1 MILQNLISII
11 LYISFVA
18 YAVIGA
24 YSFTLNKEARL
35 NRLFMLLCLCFSLWS
50 FAFAVGNSAG
60 TYAEAL
66 LWRRISLLG
75 WGVVYCVIIHFI
87 IVLTGSNWSR
97 KEKKPFLLMVLYV
110 PAALNVVIIMIYGQ
124 TANVQM
130 QLIHTVAGW
139 TIKPINDFWEILF
152 YLYYLSFSL
161 IAIILLIRWFRS
173 TKNSVNKKKAL
184 YLLIS
189 FCVVLLLAAFTDVLA
204 NHFLNCQ
211 LPCLTPL
218 VIMILMGT
226 IYHIIHKYGLIS
238 ANGQNNESDEGVIL
252 NADGRAKLFQYIGIV
267 LATGSI
273 INFYLQ
279 VILSR
284 ERETGILFSFVLVLM
299 SVVLIVI
306 PYLIKSVK
314 YLQSILALLL
324 LVILPIV
331 MFVYYDGPFSN
342 IIWPVPLLVI
352 LITVI
357 SNNRHLFLATA
368 VLSFLLGGLS
378 WVRMPSFNLII
389 DGETY
394 ALRLLFYVIGIS
406 LTALITNIYV
416 SRLLE
421 NRKQREFQKLI
432 SEISTDFVTMTRFD
446 FDDKVEKLLKK
457 SGLFINADR
466 AVVALFSDDFQTADF
481 THVWVRE
488 RVESIDKETEKCLV
502 QVLDWSRKQLLDNAI
517 IYMPSIDRLAP
528 EAEEDRRLLKEAKI
542 QSLICIP
549 IHSKDSVIGFIGFDQ
564 ISKDK
569 SWKTLDFELLRVL
582 ANIVADAIAKVATE
596 KEINDLAYYDAL
608 TNLPNR
614 VLFKDRLE
622 QALDLAKRSG
632 KFLGVIFLDLDGFKE
647 VNDTLGHDWGDHLL
661 KQIGKRLSAAV
672 RKYDTV
678 ARFGGDEFLIMVPQ
692 LAQKKDLEEVAKKIT
707 RIFQQPVIIEE
718 QEFFINASSGV
729 AVFPEDGEDVKT
741 LLKNADMAMYV
752 AKKNGKGQAVFC
764 SVKMKNEV
772 LEKVILTNSLYQ
784 ALERNELTLHYQPQV
799 CAANR
804 EIIGFEALLR
814 WEHQKLG
821 AISPEVFIPIAEE
834 TGLINH
840 IGEWVLMTACTQNKE
855 WQNRGFKPVQMAV
868 NLSLEQFRSDNLE
881 SIVKK
886 CLSET
891 GLDPQYLELEIT
903 ETIAMQESEA
913 VVACLNRLKAIGV
926 TISIDDFGTE
936 FSSLSRLKDLP
947 IDRLKIDMEF
957 IHGISQNLKDESIIV
972 VMIHLAKILGLQVIA
987 EGVETEIQL
996 GFLKDEACDAI
1007 QGYYYYKPLSKDE
1020 IESDIYQAVLS

>member
-1 MILQNLISII
+1 MTLQNLISII
-11 LYISFVA
+11 LYISFVT
-18 YAVIGA
+18 YALIGA

-35 NRLFMLLCLCFSLWS
+35 NRLFMSLCLCFSLWS

-66 LWRRISLLG
+66 FWRRIAVLG
-75 WGVVYCVIIHFI
+75 WGVAYCVILHFI
-87 IVLTGSNWSR
+87 IVLTGANWSR
-97 KEKKPFLLMVLYV
+97 KEKKPLLLMVLYV
-110 PAALNVVIIMIYGQ
+110 PAVLNVIIIMLYSQ
-124 TANVQM
+124 TTNAQM

-139 TIKPINDFWEILF
+139 AIKPANDFWNTLF
-152 YLYYLSFSL
+152 YLYSLGFSL
-161 IAIILLIRWFRS
+161 TAIVLLLRWFRS
-173 TKNSVNKKKAL
+173 TKNFINKKKAL

-189 FCVVLLLAAFTDVLA
+189 FSVALFLGMFADILA

-211 LPCLTPL
+211 LPYLTPL

-238 ANGQNNESDEGVIL
+238 ANWQNNESSKGIIL
-252 NADGRAKLFQYIGIV
+252 NADSRAKLFQYIGIV

-299 SVVLIVI
+299 SVVLMVI
-306 PYLIKSVK
+306 PYLIKQVK
-314 YLQSILALLL
+314 YQQLILTLLILA
-324 LVILPIV
+324 ILPIV
-331 MFVYYDGPFSN
+331 MLAYYDGPFSN
-342 IIWPVPLLVI
+342 IIWPVPI
-352 LITVI
+352 LIIMITVI
-357 SNNRHLFLATA
+357 SNDRRLFFFAA
-368 VLSFLLGGLS
+368 VLSLLLGVLF

-389 DGETY
+389 NGETY
-394 ALRLLFYVIGIS
+394 ALRLLFYAIGIS

-416 SRLLE
+416 SRLME
-421 NRKQREFQKLI
+421 NRKQRDFQKLI
-432 SEISTDFVTMTRFD
+432 AEISTDFVTMTRFD
-446 FDDKVEKLLKK
+446 FDDKVKNLLKK

-466 AVVALFSDDFQTADF
+466 AAVALFSDDSQSAAF
-481 THVWVRE
+481 THEWVRE
-488 RVESIDKETEKCLV
+488 AMEFIDKETEKCLV

-517 IYMPSIDRLAP
+517 VYIPSIDRLAP
-528 EAEEDRRLLKEAKI
+528 EADEDRRILKEAKI

-569 SWKTLDFELLRVL
+569 VWKILDFELLRVL
-582 ANIVADAIAKVATE
+582 TNIVADAIAKVETE

-614 VLFKDRLE
+614 VLFNDRLE
-622 QALDLAKRSG
+622 QALALAKRSG
-632 KFLGVIFLDLDGFKE
+632 KLLGVIFLDLDGFKE

-661 KQIGKRLSAAV
+661 NKIGKRLSACV

-692 LAQKKDLEEVAKKIT
+692 LAQKKDLDEVAKKIMG
-707 RIFQQPVIIEE
+707 IFQQPVMTDE
-718 QEFFINASSGV
+718 QEFFMNASSGI
-729 AVFPEDGEDVKT
+729 AVFPEDGEDVIT
-741 LLKNADMAMYV
+741 LLRNADMAMYV

-764 SVKMKNEV
+764 SGKMKNDV
-772 LEKVILTNSLYQ
+772 LEKVTLTNSLYQ
-784 ALERNELTLHYQPQV
+784 ALEKNELMLHYQPQV
-799 CAANR
+799 SAASR

-821 AISPEVFIPIAEE
+821 TIPPAVFIPIAEE
-834 TGLINH
+834 TGLINS
-840 IGEWVLMTACTQNKE
+840 IGEWVLMTACAQNKE
-855 WQNRGFKPVQMAV
+855 WQDKGFKPVQMAV
-868 NLSLEQFRSDNLE
+868 NLSLEQFKSENLE
-881 SIVKK
+881 AIVKK
-886 CLSET
+886 CLVET
-891 GLDPQYLELEIT
+891 GLDPRYLELEIT
-903 ETIAMQESEA
+903 ESIAMKESGD
-913 VVACLNRLKAIGV
+913 VTACLHRLKAIGV

-936 FSSLSRLKDLP
+936 FSSLGRLKDLP
-947 IDRLKIDMEF
+947 VDRLKIDMEF

-972 VMIHLAKILGLQVIA
+972 VMIHLAKMLGLQIIA

-1007 QGYYYYKPLSKDE
+1007 QGFYYYKPLSKNE
-1020 IESDIYQAVLS
+1020 IEGDIYKTSPA